1 MLEEPGAAGGRECF
15 TGIRVG
21 NTNGRGGPAASLGR
35 KERRLW
41 LRVQAKGKGQRR
53 GRARARL
60 SNGGVWG
67 AREALA
73 GGGGGSG
80 GGGGFLYDRPGQVS
94 AGPQCRVSGGQTT
107 LLGAPASDL
116 WAPAMEFCEP
126 RVFHS
131 ATSDV
136 EKAEFKSG
144 SQWQGK
150 GLGAAE

>member
-1 MLEEPGAAGGRECF
+1 MGDPNR
-15 TGIRVG
+15 
-21 NTNGRGGPAASLGR
+21 RGEPAASLGR

-53 GRARARL
+53 GRGRARL

-80 GGGGFLYDRPGQVS
+80 GGGGFLHDRPGQVS
-94 AGPQCRVSGGQTT
+94 AGPQRRVSGGRTT
-107 LLGAPASDL
+107 LLGARASDL
-116 WAPAMEFCEP
+116 RAPTVEFCCEL

-131 ATSDV
+131 AASDV

-144 SQWQGK
+144 SQ
-150 GLGAAE
+150 